1 MDWITITVLFVIL
14 FLFSLLWRYWLN
26 DLLETKPALNIGLNE
41 SEPTFEADT
50 IKYNEYMK
58 KKLGNQN
65 NSLVEPT
72 SIKRNVKISFKHSIY
87 VNKTFSLII
96 RLTKNDIL
104 VYEDEKEIY
113 QIKTDKLNFE
123 AYEKEPKVTVELKYV
138 EGDFEIN
145 QKKRIQKL
153 NESKD
158 TIFNFMVKPLKAE
171 DCILTVVFSYKE
183 KIPMS
188 GKITE
193 KVITK
198 KSITPK
204 KGNET
209 TEYSE
214 QTTIVPVEK
223 DIEIKA
229 IDLPISV
236 KSFLRLNA
244 KQLDILKKS
253 IFGMTGLVFF
263 TFQVL
268 VGELEG
274 FDALIGSVSL
284 LATIFGVAGFDA
296 LEDRLSGKKDDSDD
310 ST

>member
-14 FLFSLLWRYWLN
+14 FLFSQLWRYWLN
-26 DLLETKPALNIGLNE
+26 DLLRTKPALNLGRNE
-41 SEPTFEADT
+41 SEPTFEANT
-50 IKYNEYMK
+50 MTYNEYRK
-58 KKLGNQN
+58 RTLGNKN
-65 NSLVEPT
+65 NSPVEPT
-72 SIKRNVKISFKHSIY
+72 SIQRNLKIRYKDSIY
-87 VNKTFSLII
+87 VNKTFFLTI
-96 RLTKNDIL
+96 RLTKKEI
-104 VYEDEKEIY
+104 VVSEDEKEIY
-113 QIKTDKLNFE
+113 QIETDKLNFE
-123 AYEKEPKVTVELKYV
+123 AYEKEPKITVELKFA
-138 EGDFEIN
+138 EGDFQIN

-153 NESKD
+153 NGSKD
-158 TIFNFMVKPLKAE
+158 TIFNFRVKPLKAE
-171 DCILTVVFSYKE
+171 DCILTVVFSYTE
-183 KIPMS
+183 KIPMP

-214 QTTIVPVEK
+214 QTTVVPVEK

-253 IFGMTGLVFF
+253 IFGMAGLAFF

-268 VGELEG
+268 FGELQG
-274 FDALIGSVSL
+274 FDAAIGSVSL
-284 LATIFGVAGFDA
+284 LATIFGVVGFDA
-296 LEDRLSGKKDDSDD
+296 IEDRLKGKEDKSED